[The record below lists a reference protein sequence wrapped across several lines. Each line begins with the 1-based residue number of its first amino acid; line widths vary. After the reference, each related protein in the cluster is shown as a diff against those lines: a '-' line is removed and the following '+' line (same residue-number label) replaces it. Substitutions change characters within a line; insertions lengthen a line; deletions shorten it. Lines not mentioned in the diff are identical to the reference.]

1 MPAEE
6 NGWDDYFPEI
16 KFFNEYPAGLRKDI
30 TFHTVINGNI
40 PWQNDATKHP
50 YYAKFRVNNGEATW
64 QTAHP
69 LSMIRYAHVLLIYA
83 EAKARS
89 GGPDVVAYSSVN
101 SIRQRAGLA
110 DLINLSAA
118 DFATAIVKERS
129 WEFAGEWTRWFDL
142 TRLEMVESANQGKD
156 PRDLP
161 VIGPIKYYVPI
172 PASDK
177 ALNPNL

>member
-89 GGPDVVAYSSVN
+89 GGPDAVAYSSVN

-129 WEFAGEWTRWFDL
+129 WEFAGEWTRWFDF

-156 PRDLP
+156 PRVLP